1 VTKAIRQAI
10 TATVLSACVAA
21 PASTLAAPGPI
32 FTPPAGWSLTSGDS
46 IMSGM
51 LSIWHVPLPFTAAQF
66 KMAGMWTGAEPM
78 QMLTLTQGRAVASPD
93 TIAQEFPARDVSQGQ
108 VQYHVATQRYNF
120 CGFPGTLVNVRFG
133 GLMGFTMA
141 YDLAVTQSGGVSYML
156 SYIHMAGNEDPAA
169 ERALRS
175 LCPGGQTRRQPTINS
190 R

>member
-1 VTKAIRQAI
+1 MWQA
-10 TATVLSACVAA
+10 
-21 PASTLAAPGPI
+21 
-32 FTPPAGWSLTSGDS
+32 
-46 IMSGM
+46 
-51 LSIWHVPLPFTAAQF
+51 PLPFTAAQF
-66 KMAGMWTGAEPM
+66 KMVGMWTGAEPM

-93 TIAQEFPARDVSQGQ
+93 TIAQEFPPRDVSQGQ

-141 YDLAVTQSGGVSYML
+141 YDLAVTQSSGVSYML

-175 LCPGGQTRRQPTINS
+175 LCPGGPTRRQSGGGNS
-190 R
+190 S

>member
-1 VTKAIRQAI
+1 MKALRQALAAVVLGAC
-10 TATVLSACVAA
+10 TAAPVSALAA
-21 PASTLAAPGPI
+21 PAPI
-32 FTPPAGWSLTSGDS
+32 FTPPAGSNLTSGDS

-51 LSIWHVPLPFTAAQF
+51 LSIWQAPLPFTAAQF
-66 KMAGMWTGAEPM
+66 KMVGMWTGAEPM

-93 TIAQEFPARDVSQGQ
+93 TIAQEFPPRDVSQGQ

-141 YDLAVTQSGGVSYML
+141 YDLAVTQSGDVSYML

-175 LCPGGQTRRQPTINS
+175 LCPGSGVRRQS
-190 R
+190 